1 MAASIETLCDELA
14 MGGVILFTAGGVE
27 GEITGQMCGLEFYY
41 SPLSD
46 EEYLRILKEKG
57 CKCILLQ
64 PDQYP
69 EGHVVFIAAKG

>member
-1 MAASIETLCDELA
+1 MIERLCDA
-14 MGGVILFTAGGVE
+14 FATGGVILFTAGGVD

-41 SPLSD
+41 SSLSD

-64 PDQYP
+64 RDQYP
-69 EGHVVFIAAKG
+69 EEHVVFIGAKG